1 MRLGLSGFTYGV
13 AKVVATE
20 RGCRAQSFIDCQINY
35 ELLFREVD
43 ELVREFL
50 VRSGLGGKGNEAL
63 YHVEGS

>member
-1 MRLGLSGFTYGV
+1 MAWRELLRQSV
-13 AKVVATE
+13 DVE
-20 RGCRAQSFIDCQINY
+20 RRAFIDCQINY